1 MSAGVGS
8 GVGAG
13 AGSGGQ
19 TRDVT
24 GVTAAAAVGRKTR
37 GGSRR
42 RRLPVAVW
50 LALGWLVAVIGA
62 AVLADLLPIADPHA
76 IGRSYRAEPGTA
88 GALLGTDA
96 LGRDILARAV
106 HGARLSLAVAF
117 GATAI
122 AAIVGTTIG
131 MIAGY
136 RRGAVDLGTD
146 ILTSTILAF
155 PPLIFLIATVAA
167 LDPGVRTLVLGLAIV
182 ATPSFVRVARAATI
196 ADSTKEYVLAAQTL
210 GASTLRIL
218 VRELLP
224 NVVRPVL
231 SFALVIAAT
240 LVVAEGSLSFLG
252 LGVPP
257 PAPSWGGMI
266 ANGQGD
272 LARAPH
278 IVMVP
283 GLFFFLTVY
292 SLNRI
297 GDEVSARL
305 GKVQR

>member
-1 MSAGVGS
+1 MTEIPSPTVPTALVPSSAPDTAS
-8 GVGAG
+8 
-13 AGSGGQ
+13 
-19 TRDVT
+19 
-24 GVTAAAAVGRKTR
+24 AAAAAPVRI
-37 GGSRR
+37 RR
-42 RRLPVAVW
+42 RPPLSVMLAVFWLFLVVAAAI
-50 LALGWLVAVIGA
+50 LAG
-62 AVLADLLPIADPHA
+62 LLPIADPNA
-76 IGRSYRAEPGTA
+76 VGSVYRAEPGTG

-96 LGRDILARAV
+96 LGRDMLARVV
-106 HGARLSLAVAF
+106 HGARMSLAVAF
-117 GATAI
+117 GATAV
-122 AAIVGTTIG
+122 AAVIGTVIG

-146 ILTSTILAF
+146 ILTSTVLAF

-167 LDPGVRTLVLGLAIV
+167 LQPGLRTLVVGLAIV

-196 ADSTKEYVLAAQTL
+196 ADSSKEYVLAAQTL
-210 GASTLRIL
+210 GASSLRVL
-218 VRELLP
+218 TRELLP

-252 LGVPP
+252 LGVPA

-266 ANGQGD
+266 AEGQGD

-278 IVMVP
+278 IVLVP

-305 GKVQR
+305 GKAQK

>member
-1 MSAGVGS
+1 MSTTPAGTP
-8 GVGAG
+8 A
-13 AGSGGQ
+13 AAP
-19 TRDVT
+19 
-24 GVTAAAAVGRKTR
+24 AAAASDALVAAAPPRRKRGRP
-37 GGSRR
+37 S
-42 RRLPVAVW
+42 VV
-50 LALGWLVAVIGA
+50 LALAVGWLVLIVGGA
-62 AVLADLLPIADPHA
+62 LLAGLLPIADPDA
-76 IGRSYRAEPGTA
+76 IGRSYRAEPGTG

-96 LGRDILARAV
+96 LGRDILSRSI
-106 HGARLSLAVAF
+106 HGAQMSLAVAF

-122 AAIVGTTIG
+122 AAVIGTVIG

-136 RRGAVDLGTD
+136 RRGAVDLGAD
-146 ILTSTILAF
+146 ILTSTVLAF

-167 LDPGVRTLVLGLAIV
+167 LQPGLRTLVLGLAIV
-182 ATPSFVRVARAATI
+182 ATPSFIRVARAATI
-196 ADSTKEYVLAAQTL
+196 ADATKEYVLAAQTL
-210 GASTLRIL
+210 GASNLRIL
-218 VRELLP
+218 TRELLP
-224 NVVRPVL
+224 NVLRPVL

-266 ANGQGD
+266 AQGQGD

-278 IVMVP
+278 IVLVP

-305 GKVQR
+305 GKGQK